1 MIKYF
6 CVFAGDKVKALSPN
20 TARGKTMINRLSGNK
35 VVGVKQTV
43 KSIKNGRAKTV
54 YVANDA
60 DEKFIQPVVQLAQDN
75 SIEIV
80 NIDSMKELGKLC
92 GIDVG
97 AATCAVLLE

>member
-1 MIKYF
+1 
-6 CVFAGDKVKALSPN
+6 
-20 TARGKTMINRLSGNK
+20 MINRLSGNK

-43 KSIKNGRAKTV
+43 KAIRNGKAKTV
-54 YVANDA
+54 YLAEDA
-60 DEKFIQPVVQLAQDN
+60 DEKFIQPIIQLAQEN

-80 NIDSMKELGKLC
+80 TVASMKELGKLC